1 MSQKIK
7 VLLVDDHPLV
17 REGLVNLISQQAD
30 LQICGEAGNEPQALE
45 LIRTVQPDV
54 AIVDISLEN
63 GSGIELI
70 KSIKAMFPTV
80 TVLVLSMHDESL
92 YAERAL
98 RAGARG
104 YVMKRE
110 AAKKVI
116 EAIRCVLAGQ
126 LYVSDKIAALMAE
139 KFVEGR
145 TAATASPI
153 EQLSNRELEVFQLL
167 GLGTTRGRLPTTCT
181 LVSKPSRL
189 TAPASRK
196 SSSWPTPPNFCAK
209 PSAGRKASRQNNSS
223 ACRISPYKKNRLR
236 STVFPSPGD

>member
-1 MSQKIK
+1 MCREKKIMSQTIK

-54 AIVDISLEN
+54 AIVDISLET

-70 KSIKAMFPTV
+70 KSIKAMFPAV

-110 AAKKVI
+110 ATKKVI
-116 EAIRCVLAGQ
+116 QAIRCVLAGQ
-126 LYVSDKIAALMAE
+126 LYVSDKIAARMAE

-145 TAATASPI
+145 PAATASPI

-167 GLGTTRGRLPTTCT
+167 GLGHNTRQIADHLHVGFKT
-181 LVSKPSRL
+181 VQ
-189 TAPASRK
+189 AY
-196 SSSWPTPPNFCAK
+196 CA
-209 PSAGRKASRQNNSS
+209 
-223 ACRISPYKKNRLR
+223 RIKEKLKLANATELLR
-236 STVFPSPGD
+236 EAIRWQESQQAK

>member
-1 MSQKIK
+1 MSQTIK

-17 REGLVNLISQQAD
+17 REGLVNLISQEAD

-45 LIRTVQPDV
+45 LIRTVRPDV
-54 AIVDISLEN
+54 AIVDISLET

-70 KSIKAMFPTV
+70 KSIKAMFPAV
-80 TVLVLSMHDESL
+80 TVLVLSMHDELL

-139 KFVEGR
+139 KFIEGR

-167 GLGTTRGRLPTTCT
+167 GLGHNTRQIADHLHVGFKT
-181 LVSKPSRL
+181 VQ
-189 TAPASRK
+189 AY
-196 SSSWPTPPNFCAK
+196 CA
-209 PSAGRKASRQNNSS
+209 
-223 ACRISPYKKNRLR
+223 RIKQKLKLANATELLR
-236 STVFPSPGD
+236 EAIRWQESQQAK

>member
-30 LQICGEAGNEPQALE
+30 LQICGEADSEPQALE
-45 LIRTVQPDV
+45 LIRTVQPHV
-54 AIVDISLEN
+54 AIVDISLES

-70 KSIKAMFPTV
+70 KSIKALFPAV

-116 EAIRCVLAGQ
+116 EAIRCVLGGQ
-126 LYVSDKIAALMAE
+126 LYVSSKIAALMAE
-139 KFVEGR
+139 KFVKGGP
-145 TAATASPI
+145 ATTTLPI

-167 GLGTTRGRLPTTCT
+167 GLGHSTRQIADHLHVGFKT
-181 LVSKPSRL
+181 VQ
-189 TAPASRK
+189 AY
-196 SSSWPTPPNFCAK
+196 CA
-209 PSAGRKASRQNNSS
+209 
-223 ACRISPYKKNRLR
+223 RIKEKLKLANATELLR
-236 STVFPSPGD
+236 EAIRWHESQQAK

>member
-1 MSQKIK
+1 MSRTIK

-17 REGLVNLISQQAD
+17 RDGLVNLISQQTD
-30 LQICGEAGNEPQALE
+30 LQICGEAGNEPQALD
-45 LIRTVQPDV
+45 LIRTVRPDV
-54 AIVDISLEN
+54 AIVDISLET

-70 KSIKAMFPTV
+70 KSIKAMFPAV
-80 TVLVLSMHDESL
+80 TILVLSMHDESL

-126 LYVSDKIAALMAE
+126 LYVSNKIAALMAE

-145 TAATASPI
+145 PAATASPI

-167 GLGTTRGRLPTTCT
+167 GLGHNTRQIADHLHVGFKT
-181 LVSKPSRL
+181 VQ
-189 TAPASRK
+189 AY
-196 SSSWPTPPNFCAK
+196 CA
-209 PSAGRKASRQNNSS
+209 
-223 ACRISPYKKNRLR
+223 RIKEKLKLANATELLR
-236 STVFPSPGD
+236 EAIRWQESQQAK